1 MGVAGTTEPIF
12 GRAEFERDP
21 GRKWNALDEPCPVH
35 DVPAGTECPTGD
47 FRRPVC
53 ADRMAWLR
61 ELIAAGEAG
70 PGNELPTPDWRR
82 EMDLERGAKVAPR
95 VAGGRITAEAS
106 ARIDSEIIRLRK
118 RGLSQTQIAE
128 SIGRSVQTVSLRIS
142 KLRQRGEEI

>member
-1 MGVAGTTEPIF
+1 
-12 GRAEFERDP
+12 
-21 GRKWNALDEPCPVH
+21 
-35 DVPAGTECPTGD
+35 
-47 FRRPVC
+47 
-53 ADRMAWLR
+53 MAWLR

>member
-1 MGVAGTTEPIF
+1 MGVAGTAEPVF
-12 GRAEFERDP
+12 VANDFERDP
-21 GRKWNALDEPCPVH
+21 GRKWSALDEACPVH
-35 DVPAGTECPTGD
+35 DVGPGVECPTGN

-70 PGNELPTPDWRR
+70 PGEELPTPDWRR
-82 EMDLERGAKVAPR
+82 EMELERGAKVAPR

-106 ARIDSEIIRLRK
+106 ARIDSEIIRLCK

-142 KLRQRGEEI
+142 KLRQRGEDI